1 MTDAARTVAVVTA
14 DPTRSLWSAEAE
26 RSLSPV
32 FIALRE
38 DMDASALV
46 PLIERGGALA
56 VCLAL
61 DVPETLALEV
71 SRLLDETRPE
81 VGVVL
86 VRPPSPAL
94 WASAARVGVRD
105 VVSPDA
111 PPEQLVDSLLAA
123 VERGERIRTSH
134 SFEPNP
140 TPHGKVIVVL
150 SPKGGSG
157 KTMVASNLAVSLAAT
172 NTGDTVLVDLDGVFG
187 DVASVMGLVPDHTLG
202 QLAALPSFDS
212 ATLKVFL
219 TRHDQS
225 GLFVM
230 ASSGSPEEG
239 EALTDK
245 LAAQIIDM
253 LASDFAYVVVDTAAG
268 LDERALA
275 AIDRATDCVLLASM
289 DVASIRNLAKE
300 IDALDRAGMVAARR
314 HFILN
319 RADTR
324 VGLEVADVENAIGM
338 SADAALPSSRLVPL
352 AMNRGRV
359 VVLEDP
365 DSPVA
370 LQLRAFAQRFTPRPD
385 DPRGRSDPKP
395 RFSFRRR

>member
-1 MTDAARTVAVVTA
+1 MTDTVRTVAVVTA

-26 RSLSPV
+26 RSLRPA
-32 FIALRE
+32 FIALTE
-38 DMDASALV
+38 MIDAAALV
-46 PLIERGGALA
+46 TLIEHTGALA
-56 VCLAL
+56 VCLAV
-61 DVPETLALEV
+61 DVPEALALETA
-71 SRLLDETRPE
+71 RLLDETRPE
-81 VGVVL
+81 IGVVL
-86 VRPPSPAL
+86 VRPPTPEL

-105 VVSPDA
+105 VVSPEA
-111 PPEQLVDSLLAA
+111 RPEQLVDSLVAA
-123 VERGERIRTSH
+123 AERGERVRSTRPVETAPTS
-134 SFEPNP
+134 
-140 TPHGKVIVVL
+140 HGKVIVVL

-172 NTGDTVLVDLDGVFG
+172 GTGDTVLVDLDGVFG
-187 DVASVMGLVPDHTLG
+187 DVASVMGLVPDHTVG

-225 GLFVM
+225 GLFVL

-253 LASDFAYVVVDTAAG
+253 LASDFAYVVIDTAAG

-319 RADTR
+319 RADAR
-324 VGLEVADVENAIGM
+324 VGLEVVDVENAIGM

-370 LQLRAFAQRFTPRPD
+370 LQLRTFAQRFTPRPD
-385 DPRGRSDPKP
+385 DRGRSDPKP

>member
-1 MTDAARTVAVVTA
+1 LVT
-14 DPTRSLWSAEAE
+14 
-26 RSLSPV
+26 
-32 FIALRE
+32 
-38 DMDASALV
+38 
-46 PLIERGGALA
+46 LIERSGALA
-56 VCLAL
+56 VCLAV

-86 VRPPSPAL
+86 VRPPSSVL
-94 WASAARVGVRD
+94 WASAARVGIRD
-105 VVSPDA
+105 VVSPKA
-111 PPEQLVDSLLAA
+111 PPEQLVESLIAA
-123 VERGERIRTSH
+123 VVRGERVCSARP
-134 SFEPNP
+134 FETNP
-140 TPHGKVIVVL
+140 TPHGKIIVVL

-187 DVASVMGLVPDHTLG
+187 DVASVMGLVPDHTIG

-225 GLFVM
+225 GLFVL

-245 LAAQIIDM
+245 LAAQIVDM

-324 VGLEVADVENAIGM
+324 VGLEVADVESAIGM

-385 DPRGRSDPKP
+385 DVRGRGDPKP
-395 RFSFRRR
+395 RFSLRRR